1 MAPEMAVAE
10 AASCRMVAAGTS
22 SPRQVVRA
30 EPASGTAWRPRA
42 ADGPL
47 PELPP
52 SPSAETP
59 SPSGRHP
66 LQRAQPISVSSGI
79 PPRKAVATN
88 AAELRVRDCPPPCG
102 SPPAHG
108 ARGTSGGRREVTGGG
123 GGERG
128 PPDPPS
134 PSPRARSAA
143 ARADPTRERC
153 QGSQNDKSPVNS
165 EPS

>member
-10 AASCRMVAAGTS
+10 AASSRMVAAGTS

-30 EPASGTAWRPRA
+30 EPASGTAWRPRS
-42 ADGPL
+42 ADGPQ
-47 PELPP
+47 PELPT
-52 SPSAETP
+52 SPSAEPP

-66 LQRAQPISVSSGI
+66 PQRAQPISVSSGI

-108 ARGTSGGRREVTGGG
+108 ARGTSGGRRRGGCREVTGRGG
-123 GGERG
+123 RAGASGPHFLFPFPTGPVSGGAGRPHAG
-128 PPDPPS
+128 ALP
-134 PSPRARSAA
+134 
-143 ARADPTRERC
+143 
-153 QGSQNDKSPVNS
+153 G
-165 EPS
+165 EPK